1 MSRGKYS
8 PNLPHGKEFI
18 YNCYGQEPA
27 EWSEEIRQVGIL
39 YDEMTMFVNYDDEG
53 YDSYGYSAF
62 DSDGFYM
69 GIGGG
74 VDRNG
79 YTEHEYLCMSDDEWG
94 DVQWNLTIN
103 SEPATIHVLTLKQE
117 KEMAKESKAQRE
129 VRLVAEHLARVEVAK
144 ATYTERMMAVF
155 ARATKMNFD
164 LDVKDAK
171 FVVHDRDSNY
181 REVYSVDPVWS
192 ELADSD
198 LYSLEMAVE
207 FKEEVVAER
216 ERKANLRATALAK
229 LTAEERELLNL

>member
-8 PNLPHGKEFI
+8 PNLPRGKEFI
-18 YNCYGQEPA
+18 YNCYAEVPT
-27 EWSEEIRQVGIL
+27 EWSKEVAEGIL
-39 YDEMTMFVNYDDEG
+39 VYDEKTMFVNYDDEG

-62 DSDGFYM
+62 DRFGTYS

-79 YTEHEYLCMSDDEWG
+79 YTEYEYLCMTELQWEDA
-94 DVQWNLTIN
+94 QWNLTTN
-103 SEPATIHVLTLKQE
+103 RKPDTIHVLTLKQE
-117 KEMAKESKAQRE
+117 NKMARETKAQRDA
-129 VRLVAEHLARVEVAK
+129 RLEAERLARVEVAK

-207 FKEEVVAER
+207 FKEEVAAER

-229 LTAEERELLNL
+229 LTAEEREALSL

>member
-1 MSRGKYS
+1 
-8 PNLPHGKEFI
+8 
-18 YNCYGQEPA
+18 
-27 EWSEEIRQVGIL
+27 
-39 YDEMTMFVNYDDEG
+39 MTDDQWE
-53 YDSYGYSAF
+53 DA
-62 DSDGFYM
+62 
-69 GIGGG
+69 
-74 VDRNG
+74 
-79 YTEHEYLCMSDDEWG
+79 
-94 DVQWNLTIN
+94 QWNLTPIPN
-103 SEPATIHVLTLKQE
+103 PATIHVLTLKQE
-117 KEMAKESKAQRE
+117 NEMARETKAQRE
-129 VRLVAEHLARVEVAK
+129 VRLEAERLARVEVAK

-207 FKEEVVAER
+207 FKEEAAAER

-229 LTAEERELLNL
+229 LTAEEREALSL

>member
-8 PNLPHGKEFI
+8 PNLPSGKEFI
-18 YNCYGQEPA
+18 YNCYGKPVT
-27 EWSEEIRQVGIL
+27 EWDWQTSEGDT
-39 YDEMTMFVNYDDEG
+39 YDELTMFANYDDEG

-62 DSDGFYM
+62 DRFGTYS

-79 YTEHEYLCMSDDEWG
+79 YTEYEYLFMTDEKWE

-103 SEPATIHVLTLKQE
+103 PKPDTIHTSTHKQE
-117 KEMAKESKAQRE
+117 KEMAKETKAQRDA
-129 VRLVAEHLARVEVAK
+129 RLEAERLAQVEVAK
-144 ATYTERMMAVF
+144 STYTDRMMAVF

-171 FVVHDRDSNY
+171 FIVHDRDSNH

-207 FKEEVVAER
+207 FKEEVAAER